1 MTRSADVQRSMN
13 DVSGNGQ
20 AEKTSK
26 LRTFDQTA
34 LQARMAKLRA
44 EIAQKEEAEAQRE
57 REVVS
62 RSVADADVEVVAD
75 ALHVPTGVAKRQLQE
90 KNGDVTAVLREA
102 VGLGKARA

>member
-1 MTRSADVQRSMN
+1 MTRQADVQRSMN
-13 DVSGNGQ
+13 DVSGDGQ

-34 LQARMAKLRA
+34 LQQRMAKLRA

-57 REVVS
+57 KEMAS
-62 RSVADADVEVVAD
+62 RPVADADVAVVAA
-75 ALHVPTGVAKRQLQE
+75 ALNIAAAAAKRQLQE

-102 VGLGKARA
+102 VGLPKTRA